1 MKIKEIKNKTKE
13 ELETILNGSREKLR
27 NLRFEF
33 QLKQSKNVREAR
45 KTKKLIAQVL
55 TIINNKDNNK

>member
-13 ELETILNGSREKLR
+13 ELEIILNESREKLR

-33 QLKQSKNVREAR
+33 QLKQSKNVREER
-45 KTKKLIAQVL
+45 KTKKLVAQIL
-55 TIINNKDNNK
+55 TIINDKNNIK